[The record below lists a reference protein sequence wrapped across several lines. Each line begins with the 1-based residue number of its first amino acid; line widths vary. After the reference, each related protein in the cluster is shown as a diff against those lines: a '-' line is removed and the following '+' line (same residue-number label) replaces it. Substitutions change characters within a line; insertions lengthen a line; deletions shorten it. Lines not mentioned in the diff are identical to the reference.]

1 MTNFWEIFRILLKI
15 FNDTESKKEDGN
27 MKETQNVNKL
37 MTRQICQKTRKLDSV
52 EQLIRCLAIT

>member
-27 MKETQNVNKL
+27 MKDTQTHDKTDLSKN
-37 MTRQICQKTRKLDSV
+37 QKV
-52 EQLIRCLAIT
+52 G